1 MAYDPDNQVLRLP
14 KKHAPGIDEP
24 PDPNLGRRLLAAQS
38 VRNALTGG
46 LIAVIVFAAFWVIV
60 TALTERI
67 FPWFSVL
74 LGVVVGYV
82 VRAVGKGLDWRFP
95 AIAAVLTVLGSL
107 LGIVAISAATTA
119 GEYDTSTVTI
129 LSRATPLTWP
139 VFFDEV
145 LNIADGFYAVLA
157 AGLAAFLANRRLTR
171 SQYFA
176 LRLWRAESDRHQ

>member
-1 MAYDPDNQVLRLP
+1 MANDPDNQVLRLP

-24 PDPNLGRRLLAAQS
+24 PDPDLGRRLLAAQS

-46 LIAVIVFAAFWVIV
+46 LIAVILFAALWVLV
-60 TALTERI
+60 TAITERI

-74 LGVVVGYV
+74 LGFVVGYV
-82 VRAVGKGLDWRFP
+82 VRVTGKGLDWRFP
-95 AIAAVLTVLGSL
+95 TIAAALTVIGSL

-119 GEYDTSTVTI
+119 GEYETSTVRI

-145 LNIADGFYAVLA
+145 LTAADYIYAAIA
-157 AGLAAFLANRRLTR
+157 AGIAAFYANRRLTR
-171 SQYFA
+171 RQYFA
-176 LRLWRAESDRHQ
+176 LRQWRESAGHD